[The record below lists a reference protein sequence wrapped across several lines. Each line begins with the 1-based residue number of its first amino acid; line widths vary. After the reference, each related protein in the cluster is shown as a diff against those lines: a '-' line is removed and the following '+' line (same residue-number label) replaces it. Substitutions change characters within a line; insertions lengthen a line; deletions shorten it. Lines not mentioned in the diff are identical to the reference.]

1 VGDGFAEALGHER
14 GVAVF
19 DGDSED
25 RAKLAGR
32 LLAASDAGELTLVM
46 LPEVLVECVCVLESF
61 YEHPREHIARVFG
74 ELVRSVGVELG
85 GLEVHLDA
93 LASYGRTKVHYVDC
107 VIATTAWGE
116 WLADGDV

>member
-1 VGDGFAEALGHER
+1 MGSRRLLDTNVVSRFLM
-14 GVAVF
+14 
-19 DGDSED
+19 GDSEN

-107 VIATTAWGE
+107 VIAATAWGE
-116 WLADGDV
+116 WLAGGDV